1 MKYLGL
7 LFTIILFLRC
17 TTNIEVDLIVHNAR
31 VYTVDSTFTIQEA
44 FAVKNG
50 IFIDIGTSKQIL
62 ARYKAK
68 EIIDAQQK
76 PIYPGFYDGHAHTFM
91 LADYLQQVDLVGCKS
106 IDELISRVQ
115 DYRKKHPETKW
126 ILGGGWDQTLWPD
139 NTYPHRDT
147 LDKYFPDIPVLLHR
161 IDYHAAIAN
170 SEALRI
176 AQIDSEFN
184 VEGGK
189 IDVDSTQRI
198 TGVLIDNAMALV
210 TKYIPAGN
218 EINILQKLR
227 QAQDSLFSVG
237 LTSVVDAGLD
247 TEQLELLKKFYEQD
261 SLKIRNYA
269 MLFAEPHNISK
280 YINEGIYESDRL
292 DIKAIK
298 LMADGALGSR
308 GACLLENYSDDST
321 KGFLLH
327 SRVEFEESL
336 AQLANSPFQVAIH
349 AIGDST
355 NRMLLDLYGA
365 LNVKNK
371 RWRIEHAQVVHPS
384 DFNKFK
390 TFNIIP
396 SIQPTHATSDMGWIN
411 ERLGLERAKGA
422 YAYKKLLEAYGKV
435 VIGTDFPVEHFNPL
449 YSFHAAVT
457 RQNALGLP
465 KEGFQMENA
474 LTREEALR
482 GMTIWAAFGSFQEK
496 KRGSIEKGK
505 DADFVILEEDIMTA
519 ENDKLRNIRTLR
531 TVIAGESVYIKT
543 LTIKKEL

>member
-7 LFTIILFLRC
+7 LITLFLFIRC
-17 TTNIEVDLIVHNAR
+17 TTNIEVDLIVHNAK
-31 VYTVDSTFTIQEA
+31 VYTVDSTFTIREA

-106 IDELISRVQ
+106 IDELISKVQ
-115 DYRKKHPETKW
+115 EYRKKNPETKW
-126 ILGGGWDQTLWPD
+126 ILGGGWDQNLWPD
-139 NTYPHRDT
+139 NAYPHRDT
-147 LDKYFPDIPVLLHR
+147 LDKYFPDIPVFLHR

-176 AQIDSEFN
+176 AQIDTLIN

-189 IDVDSTQRI
+189 IDIDSAQRI

-237 LTSVVDAGLD
+237 LTSIVDAGLD

-292 DIKAIK
+292 NIKAIK

-327 SRVEFEESL
+327 SRAEFEESL
-336 AQLANSPFQVAIH
+336 ALLANSPFQVAIH

-355 NRMLLDLYGA
+355 NRMLLDIYGA
-365 LNVKNK
+365 LNVKSK

-384 DFNKFK
+384 DFIKFK

-411 ERLGLERAKGA
+411 DRLGAERAKGA
-422 YAYKKLLEAYGKV
+422 YAYKKLVEAYGKV
-435 VIGTDFPVEHFNPL
+435 IIGTDFPIEHFNPL
-449 YSFHAAVT
+449 YSFHAAVS
-457 RQNALGLP
+457 RQNAFGLP
-465 KEGFQMENA
+465 KEGFQIEQA
-474 LTREEALR
+474 LSREEALR
-482 GMTIWAAFGSFQEK
+482 GMTIWAAFGALQEK

-505 DADFVILEEDIMTA
+505 DADFVMLEDDIMTT
-519 ENDKLRNIRTLR
+519 ENNKLRNIKTLR
-531 TVIAGESVYIKT
+531 TVIAGESVYIKP
-543 LTIKKEL
+543 

>member
-1 MKYLGL
+1 
-7 LFTIILFLRC
+7 
-17 TTNIEVDLIVHNAR
+17 
-31 VYTVDSTFTIQEA
+31 
-44 FAVKNG
+44 

-106 IDELISRVQ
+106 IDELISKVQ
-115 DYRKKHPETKW
+115 EYRKKNPETKW
-126 ILGGGWDQTLWPD
+126 ILGGGWDQNLWPD
-139 NTYPHRDT
+139 NAYPHRDT
-147 LDKYFPDIPVLLHR
+147 LDKYFPDIPVFLHR

-176 AQIDSEFN
+176 AQIDTVIN

-189 IDVDSTQRI
+189 IDVDSAQRI

-218 EINILQKLR
+218 ELNILQKLR

-292 DIKAIK
+292 NIKAIK

-308 GACLLENYSDDST
+308 GACLLDNYSDDST

-327 SRVEFEESL
+327 SQAEFEESL
-336 AQLANSPFQVAIH
+336 ALLANSPFQVAIH

-355 NRMLLDLYGA
+355 NRMLLDIYGA
-365 LNVKNK
+365 LNVKSK
-371 RWRIEHAQVVHPS
+371 RWRIEHAQVVHPL
-384 DFNKFK
+384 DFIKFK

-411 ERLGLERAKGA
+411 DRLGAERAKGA
-422 YAYKKLLEAYGKV
+422 YAYKKLVEAYGKV
-435 VIGTDFPVEHFNPL
+435 IIGTDFPIEHFNPL

-465 KEGFQMENA
+465 KEGFQIDQA
-474 LTREEALR
+474 LSREEALR
-482 GMTIWAAFGSFQEK
+482 GMTIWAAFGALQEK

-505 DADFVILEEDIMTA
+505 DADFVMLEDDIMTA
-519 ENDKLRNIRTLR
+519 ENNKLRNIKTLR
-531 TVIAGESVYIKT
+531 TVIAGESVYIKP
-543 LTIKKEL
+543 

>member
-7 LFTIILFLRC
+7 LFTLMLFLRC

-31 VYTVDSTFTIQEA
+31 LYTVDSSFTIQEA

-115 DYRKKHPETKW
+115 DYQKKHPETKW

-176 AQIDSEFN
+176 AQIDSVFN

-280 YINEGIYESDRL
+280 YINEGIYETDRL

-308 GACLLENYSDDST
+308 GACLLENYNDDST

-327 SRVEFEESL
+327 SRAEFEESL
-336 AQLANSPFQVAIH
+336 TQLANSPFQVAIH

-371 RWRIEHAQVVHPS
+371 RWRIEHAQVVHLS

-411 ERLGLERAKGA
+411 QRLGPERAKGA

-435 VIGTDFPVEHFNPL
+435 VIGTDFPIEHFNPL

-482 GMTIWAAFGSFQEK
+482 GMTIWAAYGAFQEK

-519 ENDKLRNIRTLR
+519 ENDILRNIKTLR
-531 TVIAGESVYIKT
+531 TVIAGESVYIKP
-543 LTIKKEL
+543 

>member
-1 MKYLGL
+1 MKYIGILI
-7 LFTIILFLRC
+7 TLFLFIRC
-17 TTNIEVDLIVHNAR
+17 TTNIEVDLIVHNAKI
-31 VYTVDSTFTIQEA
+31 YTVDSSFTIQEA

-50 IFIDIGTSKQIL
+50 VFIDIGTSKQIL
-62 ARYKAK
+62 QRYKAK

-76 PIYPGFYDGHAHTFM
+76 PIYPGFYDGHGHSFM
-91 LADYLQQVDLVGCKS
+91 LADYLHQVDLVGTKS
-106 IDELISRVQ
+106 IQELVQ
-115 DYRKKHPETKW
+115 RIQNYRKKHPESKW
-126 ILGGGWDQTLWPD
+126 ILGGGWDQSIWPD
-139 NTYPHRDT
+139 KTYPHRDT
-147 LDKYFPDIPVLLHR
+147 LDKYFPDIPVFLHR
-161 IDYHAAIAN
+161 IDYHAAIVN
-170 SEALRI
+170 SEALRL
-176 AQIDSEFN
+176 AQIDSAIY

-189 IDVDSTQRI
+189 IDIDSTQRI
-198 TGVLIDNAMALV
+198 TGILIDNAMALV
-210 TKYIPAGN
+210 SKYIPTGN

-227 QAQDSLFSVG
+227 QAQDSLLSVG
-237 LTSVVDAGLD
+237 LTSIVDAGLD

-292 DIKAIK
+292 TIKSIK

-327 SRVEFEESL
+327 SRTEFEESL
-336 AQLANSPFQVAIH
+336 AQLADSPFQVAIH

-355 NRMLLDLYGA
+355 NRLLLDLYGA
-365 LNVKNK
+365 LNVKSK
-371 RWRIEHAQVVHPS
+371 RWRIEHAQVVHES
-384 DFNKFK
+384 DFIKFK

-411 ERLGLERAKGA
+411 DRLGAERAQGT
-422 YAYKKLLEAYGKV
+422 YAYKKLLDAYGKV
-435 VIGTDFPVEHFNPL
+435 VIGTDFPIEHFNPL

-457 RQNALGLP
+457 RQNANGLP

-505 DADFVILEEDIMTA
+505 DADFVILEDDIMIA
-519 ENDKLRNIRTLR
+519 ANDKLRNIKTLR
-531 TVIAGESVYIKT
+531 TVIAGESVYIKP
-543 LTIKKEL
+543 

>member
-7 LFTIILFLRC
+7 LFTLMLFLRC

-31 VYTVDSTFTIQEA
+31 LYTVDSSFTIQEA

-115 DYRKKHPETKW
+115 DYQKKHPETKW

-176 AQIDSEFN
+176 AQIDSVFN

-280 YINEGIYESDRL
+280 YINEGIYETDRL

-308 GACLLENYSDDST
+308 GACLLENYNDDST

-327 SRVEFEESL
+327 SRAEFEESL
-336 AQLANSPFQVAIH
+336 TQLANSPFQVAIH

-371 RWRIEHAQVVHPS
+371 RWRIEHAQVVHLS

-482 GMTIWAAFGSFQEK
+482 GMTIWAAYGAFQEK

-519 ENDKLRNIRTLR
+519 ENDILRNIKTLR
-531 TVIAGESVYIKT
+531 TVIAGESIYIKP
-543 LTIKKEL
+543 

>member
-7 LFTIILFLRC
+7 IISLLLFIRC
-17 TTNIEVDLIVHNAR
+17 TTNIEVDLIVHNAK
-31 VYTVDSTFTIQEA
+31 VYSVDSSFSIQEA

-50 IFIDIGTSKQIL
+50 VFIDIGTSKQIL
-62 ARYKAK
+62 QRYKAK

-76 PIYPGFYDGHAHTFM
+76 PIYPGFYDGHAHSFL
-91 LADYLQQVDLVGCKS
+91 LADYLQQVDLVGTKS
-106 IDELISRVQ
+106 IQELVQ
-115 DYRKKHPETKW
+115 RIQEYRKKHPDSKW
-126 ILGGGWDQTLWPD
+126 ILGSGWDQSLWPD
-139 NTYPHRDT
+139 KVYPHRDT
-147 LDKYFPDIPVLLHR
+147 LDKYFPDVPVFLHR
-161 IDYHAAIAN
+161 IDYHAAIVN
-170 SEALRI
+170 TEALRL
-176 AQIDSEFN
+176 AQIDSAIN
-184 VEGGK
+184 IEGGK
-189 IDVDSTQRI
+189 IDVDSTQRV
-198 TGVLIDNAMALV
+198 TGILIDNAITLV
-210 TKYIPAGN
+210 SKYIPAGN
-218 EINILQKLR
+218 EINILQKLK
-227 QAQDSLFSVG
+227 QAQDSLLSVG
-237 LTSVVDAGLD
+237 LTSIVDAGLD

-269 MLFAEPHNISK
+269 MLFAEPHNITK

-292 DIKAIK
+292 TIKAIK

-327 SRVEFEESL
+327 SRAEFEKSL

-365 LNVKNK
+365 LAVKNK
-371 RWRIEHAQVVHPS
+371 RWRIEHAQVIHPS
-384 DFNKFK
+384 DFIKFK

-411 ERLGLERAKGA
+411 ERLGEERAKGA

-435 VIGTDFPVEHFNPL
+435 IIGTDFPIEHFNPM

-457 RQNALGLP
+457 RQNASGFP
-465 KEGFQMENA
+465 KEGFQMDNA
-474 LTREEALR
+474 LSREEALR

-505 DADFVILEEDIMTA
+505 DADFVILEDDIMTA
-519 ENDKLRNIRTLR
+519 ANEKLRTIKTLR
-531 TVIAGESVYIKT
+531 TVIAGESVYIRP
-543 LTIKKEL
+543 